1 MSYLLFTTEAGA
13 RERTEQAGVDMS
25 LAYHAHNDPD
35 GSRYVW
41 GVLVEETETNPRA
54 VLDIG
59 GYELA
64 LLTPAE
70 TTALVDDLP
79 ADWTRPP
86 NPLVE

>member
-54 VLDIG
+54 ALDIS
-59 GYELA
+59 GYKLD

-79 ADWTRPP
+79 ADWQHD
-86 NPLVE
+86 VEP